1 MNGEVGELP
10 RAGRALFFVRPRR
23 QATIRTRL
31 DLETMRERLAEL
43 AEAGAPDGWKERFTA
58 HGYFLDG
65 GTVGPSDFT
74 LDYRFNNPKNAQVYA
89 VWGRF
94 EETEDWRYVHLDFEA
109 HEPWMG
115 GWEFLATIAFMAAHA
130 WWRDLP
136 LVGAVAVT
144 LFVLAIWAWANLI
157 YVPAVCCD
165 RAASWIATE
174 LSGSV
179 RVRDRWVVPK

>member
-1 MNGEVGELP
+1 MRSGVSGMP
-10 RAGRALFFVRPRR
+10 RAGRSLFFVRPRR
-23 QATIRTRL
+23 QVTIRTRL
-31 DLETMRERLAEL
+31 DLETMRERLAAL
-43 AEAGAPDGWKERFTA
+43 AAAGAPDGRERFTA
-58 HGYFLDG
+58 RGYFLDG
-65 GTVGPSDFT
+65 GTVGPSDFA

-115 GWEFLATIAFMAAHA
+115 GWELCGTVAFTILHCFL
-130 WWRDLP
+130 RDLP
-136 LVGAVAVT
+136 LVAGVAM
-144 LFVLAIWAWANLI
+144 LVLGVSIWAWANLI
-157 YVPAVCCD
+157 YVPTVCCD

-179 RVRDRWVVPK
+179 RVGDRWVVPK